1 MLVCLCKVVATLGN
15 VVTVQE
21 KMSEQN
27 RIKNA
32 IKIRHLFYFEWK
44 HKNILLYWST
54 IEIDIILYYIYA
66 AIDEEETELY
76 TTKKEIYIYIFIY
89 KYIQY

>member
-1 MLVCLCKVVATLGN
+1 M
-15 VVTVQE
+15 E
-21 KMSEQN
+21 
-27 RIKNA
+27 
-32 IKIRHLFYFEWK
+32 K

-76 TTKKEIYIYIFIY
+76 TTKKEIYIYI
-89 KYIQY
+89 YIQIYTVLNI

>member
-1 MLVCLCKVVATLGN
+1 M
-15 VVTVQE
+15 
-21 KMSEQN
+21 
-27 RIKNA
+27 I
-32 IKIRHLFYFEWK
+32 IIYFLNGKAQKK
-44 HKNILLYWST
+44 HILLYWST

-76 TTKKEIYIYIFIY
+76 TTKKEIYKYIFIY